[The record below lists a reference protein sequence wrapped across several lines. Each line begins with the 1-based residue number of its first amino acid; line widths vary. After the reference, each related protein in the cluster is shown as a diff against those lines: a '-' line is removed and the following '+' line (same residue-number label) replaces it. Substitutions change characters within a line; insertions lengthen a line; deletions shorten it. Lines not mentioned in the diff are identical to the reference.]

1 MMSDDFEPRFEGMS
15 FSHSIDGHGWPDS
28 VTVSNGKDIFDGYS
42 SREYVPYEEVRELLQ
57 KAKPMKPDITV
68 HNGFCPNCHQA
79 FGLERTK
86 EAMIRPRW
94 FSFCPYCGQALDW
107 GKR

>member
-42 SREYVPYEEVRELLQ
+42 SREYVPYEEVRELLY
-57 KAKPMKPDITV
+57 KAKPMKPYNKIDYFI
-68 HNGFCPNCHQA
+68 CPNCSNEKCVC
-79 FGLERTK
+79 GNY
-86 EAMIRPRW
+86 
-94 FSFCPYCGQALDW
+94 CPKCGQRLDW
-107 GKR
+107 SEE